1 MPKHKDLLQ
10 EFEGIAVSSGSAERL
25 MQTISQRIHEEMTR
39 YNWVGFFL
47 LDSSSLNVLLLG
59 PYAGSLSPQPSISM
73 NEGLCGA
80 AASTGKTIVVDDV
93 AGDPR
98 YFSALELTKSEIV
111 VPIFVSGTVV
121 GVIDINSYFKA
132 TFSDRER
139 IFVESCAELVGKH
152 LNANDQVA
160 TLSGTRTK

>member
-1 MPKHKDLLQ
+1 MPKHKELLQ
-10 EFEGIAVSSGSAERL
+10 EFEAMALSAESAERL
-25 MQTISQRIHEEMTR
+25 MQTISQRIHQEMTR

-47 LDSSSLNVLLLG
+47 LDSSSPKVLVLG

-111 VPIFVSGTVV
+111 APILVGRKVA
-121 GVIDINSYFKA
+121 GVIDINSYFRA
-132 TFSDRER
+132 TFSGPER

-152 LNANDQVA
+152 IKANDRA
-160 TLSGTRTK
+160 AMLSSTQTR

>member
-1 MPKHKDLLQ
+1 MPKHKELLQ
-10 EFEGIAVSSGSAERL
+10 EFEAIALSAPSAERL
-25 MQTISQRIHEEMTR
+25 MQTMSQRIHQEMTR

-47 LDSSSLNVLLLG
+47 LDSSSPNALVLG

-98 YFSALELTKSEIV
+98 YYSALELTKSEIV
-111 VPIFVSGTVV
+111 APIFVGGKVA
-121 GVIDINSYFKA
+121 GVIDVNSYFKA
-132 TFSDRER
+132 TFCKTECE
-139 IFVESCAELVGKH
+139 FVEACAALAGRSLKMNH
-152 LNANDQVA
+152 QV
-160 TLSGTRTK
+160 TLT